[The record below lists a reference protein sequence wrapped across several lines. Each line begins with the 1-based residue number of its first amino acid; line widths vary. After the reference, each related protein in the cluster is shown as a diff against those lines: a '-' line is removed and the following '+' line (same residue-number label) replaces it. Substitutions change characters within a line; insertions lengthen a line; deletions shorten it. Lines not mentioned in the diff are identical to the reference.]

1 MQQEKM
7 GCLLRTLRK
16 EKGMTQEQMAE
27 IFGVTNRTVSRWE
40 NGKNMPDVSI
50 LVEIS
55 KYFDVSILELIEGE
69 RKQDKMMT
77 DNKEE
82 LQTLAN
88 YADQQKGI
96 ILKNVHRTDLINF
109 LLCILAITAIP
120 KFEETRHIGWLIAE
134 VIPLGAMCG
143 ILLSEMSNS
152 VGLHGIVKRY
162 QQKYRIL
169 KYLELLILI
178 VCICWVCR
186 DIYLMFVNYANTV
199 I

>member
-1 MQQEKM
+1 
-7 GCLLRTLRK
+7 
-16 EKGMTQEQMAE
+16 
-27 IFGVTNRTVSRWE
+27 
-40 NGKNMPDVSI
+40 MPDVSI